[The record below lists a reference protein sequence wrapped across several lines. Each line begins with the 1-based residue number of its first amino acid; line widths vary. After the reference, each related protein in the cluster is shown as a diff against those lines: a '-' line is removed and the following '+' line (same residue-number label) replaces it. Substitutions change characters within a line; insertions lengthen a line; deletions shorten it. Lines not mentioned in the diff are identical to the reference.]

1 MENREIEFGK
11 ELIDMHNIITKLKH
25 DSENL
30 HKLHDSLLVR
40 VTNEEAKIIEIERK
54 MMLIEQKLGNT
65 ETIVQTELREIKESL
80 RKLQGDYFDL
90 AKQISESIRNEVEK
104 HLSKMDSY
112 NKNNFDRI
120 DKEINEMKSIMSKFL
135 FLIVSTA
142 VGVAFQLLLKII
154 YMNGQ

>member
-30 HKLHDSLLVR
+30 HKLHDSLSVR

-104 HLSKMDSY
+104 HLSKMDNY

-120 DKEINEMKSIMSKFL
+120 DKEINEMKSTMNKFL
-135 FLIVSTA
+135 FFIVSTA
-142 VGVAFQLLLKII
+142 VGVAFQLLLKFIH
-154 YMNGQ
+154 MNGQ